1 MMEDRVFDS
10 DKPHKS
16 IQELYEQ
23 KKTRLAKFADEAF
36 VKATTEAND

>member
-1 MMEDRVFDS
+1 MEDRVFDS

-23 KKTRLAKFADEAF
+23 KKIRLAKFADEAF